1 MKIDAVAY
9 ATAHINKLAV
19 CSKHTAR
26 ARELGISYLIESSIS
41 KYALCELEALR
52 PKRDNRPREQ
62 HHLFTSAIPEPLP
75 HSQAIADVAYN
86 DCEQLHTEILIV
98 S

>member
-9 ATAHINKLAV
+9 AASHVNMLAA
-19 CSKHTAR
+19 CGKHDTR
-26 ARELGISYLIESSIS
+26 ALRITYLTESSIS

-52 PKRDNRPREQ
+52 PKHDNRPREQ
-62 HHLFTSAIPEPLP
+62 HQLFTSAIPEPLP